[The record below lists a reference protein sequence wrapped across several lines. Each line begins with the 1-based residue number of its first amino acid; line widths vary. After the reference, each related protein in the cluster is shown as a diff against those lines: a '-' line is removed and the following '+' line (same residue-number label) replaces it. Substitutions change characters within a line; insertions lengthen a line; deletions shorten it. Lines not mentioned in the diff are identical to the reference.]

1 MASGDVTGDDDSHDD
16 APGARPGRPASAL
29 LAGMAT
35 ACGSLPHADSAEAIE
50 LVLEVLPS
58 CPSAPTLPNLD
69 PHEGILGQAAA
80 GIAHVS
86 VAPDGT
92 LVADDPDLVT
102 PASADAAHDLPAA
115 AFATTLAFLDAV
127 AAAPRRPAV
136 VKLQLTGP
144 VTFGM
149 GLVAAGVAPRTAFPL
164 AAAASRHRARALI
177 DAARARLGPAT
188 ALVVVVDEPSMGAA
202 SLDQLPVSTE
212 DAVDHLSGTLG
223 AIEADAVA
231 GVHCCA
237 PADWGAVLR
246 AGPALLSFPV
256 GIAGSVRA
264 ADLGPFLEGGGWV
277 AWGAVPTDGPLGPLD
292 GSGALRLWRYLTQR
306 WHSLADGGVDPVLLR
321 QRALITP
328 GCGLARH
335 DLAQATVALQLT
347 AALGERIRQGTF
359 DLGRVSG

>member
-1 MASGDVTGDDDSHDD
+1 MASGDVTRGDDSSGD
-16 APGARPGRPASAL
+16 APDPRPGRPTSAL

-35 ACGSLPHADSAEAIE
+35 ACGSLPHAHPGEATE
-50 LVLEVLPS
+50 LVLDVLPS
-58 CPSAPTLPNLD
+58 CPAAPTLPNRD
-69 PHEGILGQAAA
+69 PAEGMLGQAAA
-80 GIAHVS
+80 GIAHVG
-86 VAPDGT
+86 VAPDGSL
-92 LVADDPDLVT
+92 LVDDPDLVT
-102 PASADAAHDLPAA
+102 PGSADAAHELPDTAYG
-115 AFATTLAFLDAV
+115 TTLAFLDAV
-127 AAAPRRPAV
+127 AAAPQRPAA
-136 VKLQLTGP
+136 VKLQITGP
-144 VTFGM
+144 VTLGM

-164 AAAASRHRARALI
+164 AAAATRYRSRALV
-177 DAARARLGPAT
+177 DAARARLGGTPL
-188 ALVVVVDEPSMGAA
+188 LVVIDEPSMGAA

-223 AIEADAVA
+223 AVEADAVA

-256 GIAGSVRA
+256 SIAGSVRA

-306 WHSLADGGVDPVLLR
+306 WHALADGGVDPVLLR
-321 QRALITP
+321 QRALVTP

-335 DLAQATVALQLT
+335 DIAQATIALQLT
-347 AALGERIRQGTF
+347 VALGERIRQGTF
-359 DLGRVSG
+359 DIGQVSG

>member
-1 MASGDVTGDDDSHDD
+1 MASGDAADGDITSGD
-16 APGARPGRPASAL
+16 APGSRPGRPASAL

-35 ACGSLPHADSAEAIE
+35 ACGSLPHVDPAEANE
-50 LVLEVLPS
+50 LVLEVLAD
-58 CPSAPTLPNLD
+58 CPAAPTLPNRD
-69 PHEGILGQAAA
+69 PHEGMLGQAAV
-80 GIAHVS
+80 GIAHVA
-86 VAPDGT
+86 VAPDGS
-92 LVADDPDLVT
+92 LVVDDPDLVT
-102 PASADAAHDLPAA
+102 PTSADAAHELPDVAYR
-115 AFATTLAFLDAV
+115 TTLAFLDAV
-127 AAAPRRPAV
+127 AAAPHRPAV
-136 VKLQLTGP
+136 VKLQVTGP

-149 GLVAAGVAPRTAFPL
+149 GLVAAGAAPRIAFPL
-164 AAAASRHRARALI
+164 AATATRHRSRALVE
-177 DAARARLGPAT
+177 AARSRLGPGT
-188 ALVVVVDEPSMGAA
+188 PLLVVIDEPSMGAA

-223 AIEADAVA
+223 AVEADAVA

-306 WHSLADGGVDPVLLR
+306 WHALADGGVDPVLLR
-321 QRALITP
+321 QRALVTP